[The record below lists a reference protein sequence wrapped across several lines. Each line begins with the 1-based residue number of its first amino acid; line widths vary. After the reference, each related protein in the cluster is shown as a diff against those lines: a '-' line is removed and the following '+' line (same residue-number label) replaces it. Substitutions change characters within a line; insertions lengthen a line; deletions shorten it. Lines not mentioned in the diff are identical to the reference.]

1 MPPNLRGGKAYR
13 KGKKAPAITDEEK
26 AGKFSAK
33 DADQEYGRVLK
44 MLGERRV
51 LCFCND
57 GVDRVCKIRGKI
69 CKGRHREWIEVGDIV
84 LLSFREFEVS
94 DEDAVTLRAPVP
106 SMAVTD
112 ATGAPTVSAL
122 THASGRKDIADLV
135 EKVPQVHWNKLRKQV
150 GIHRNLFLGG
160 VGVGVGVGAG
170 VGAGVGE
177 DDIFAGARGAA
188 KDSDSDSDSDV
199 DVDAI

>member
-13 KGKKAPAITDEEK
+13 KGKKAPVVTEEEK

-33 DADQEYGRVLK
+33 DDGQEYGRVLK

-84 LLSFREFEVS
+84 LLSFREFEGEES
-94 DEDAVTLRAPVP
+94 GDEALRAPAP
-106 SMAVTD
+106 LTAAAAADTAS
-112 ATGAPTVSAL
+112 APTASAL
-122 THASGRKDIADLV
+122 AHASGRKEIADLV
-135 EKVPQVHWNKLRKQV
+135 GTVPRVHWGKMRKLG
-150 GIHRNLFLGG
+150 GIHRNLFIGG
-160 VGVGVGVGAG
+160 GGAAGAG
-170 VGAGVGE
+170 VDE
-177 DDIFAGARGAA
+177 EDIFAET
-188 KDSDSDSDSDV
+188 KDEKGEKDDDGSDLDI
-199 DVDAI
+199 DAI